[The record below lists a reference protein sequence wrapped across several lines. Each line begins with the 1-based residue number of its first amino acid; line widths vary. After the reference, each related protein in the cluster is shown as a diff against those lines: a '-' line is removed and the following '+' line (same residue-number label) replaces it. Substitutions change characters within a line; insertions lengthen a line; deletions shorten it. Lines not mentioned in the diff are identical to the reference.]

1 MKLFCKCYFSLLLC
15 NSITVS
21 TLAGSLS
28 NGYQQ
33 SPANFSLSSG
43 GNLSSMGAQTIT
55 SQMIPTPGF
64 NSNNNNSNINN
75 SQSYMNMESSN
86 NGGGFSNVE
95 STMVSQPPQQKQHHG
110 GQNSRILHSLGSQ
123 MGSGIRSGLQQK
135 AYGFANGA
143 LNGGG
148 LGLMGN
154 NLQLVNE
161 RGTSEGYLSATSYS
175 NSPKPFQPHFDQHQQ
190 PIMQG
195 NAPPSLLS
203 CVCVY
208 GFFSVYYIILYV
220 GRYMLILTQISNLT
234 TNNLMIR

>member
-1 MKLFCKCYFSLLLC
+1 MLLC
-15 NSITVS
+15 NSITVR

-64 NSNNNNSNINN
+64 NSNNNNGNNSN
-75 SQSYMNMESSN
+75 SQSYMSMESSN

-95 STMVSQPPQQKQHHG
+95 SAMVSQPLQQKQHHG

-135 AYGFANGA
+135 AYGFTNGA

-161 RGTSEGYLSATSYS
+161 RGTAEGYLPATSYT

-190 PIMQG
+190 SIMQG
-195 NAPPSLLS
+195 NAPPYLLS
-203 CVCVY
+203 CLCLWLLFCVLHNTLC
-208 GFFSVYYIILYV
+208 GKMYV
-220 GRYMLILTQISNLT
+220 NFD
-234 TNNLMIR
+234 TNQKSHNEQFND

>member
-1 MKLFCKCYFSLLLC
+1 MLLC
-15 NSITVS
+15 NSITVR

-64 NSNNNNSNINN
+64 NSNNNNGNNSN
-75 SQSYMNMESSN
+75 SQSYMSMESSN

-95 STMVSQPPQQKQHHG
+95 SAMVSQPLQQKQHHG

-135 AYGFANGA
+135 AYGFTNGA

-161 RGTSEGYLSATSYS
+161 RGTAEGYLPATSYT

-190 PIMQG
+190 SIMQG
-195 NAPPSLLS
+195 NAPPYLLS
-203 CVCVY
+203 CLCLWLLFCVLHNTLC
-208 GFFSVYYIILYV
+208 GKMYV
-220 GRYMLILTQISNLT
+220 NFD
-234 TNNLMIR
+234 TNQQSHNEQFND